1 MTRICPFIQAYENGV
16 WHYLS
21 RVFSYRLKASELGF
35 TNDLVFRI
43 VDFYG
48 GRPALCE
55 VYAFHENVHEAT
67 RGADIDLFIE
77 SDRPGWYHFYKLQA
91 KMMNH
96 QGKYRDIRWWGPI
109 SQIQTLISSART
121 EGAKALY
128 LLYNGYTVNSAVANT
143 NWGLSIVKAQE
154 VKRLR
159 IRQRR
164 NGDDSAVTFNH
175 LHPLGMQP
183 FHILFCN
190 IPEDYKLERLTD
202 GNSIY
207 KGYPYVRIPV
217 TPTDVPP
224 NPGND
229 TGDDDNSNTQEDNIG
244 QVPYN
249 PEWARLGRY
258 RIVVGSSGN

>member
-1 MTRICPFIQAYENGV
+1 MTSICPFIHEYEIGV

-21 RVFSYRLKASELGF
+21 RVFGYRLKASELGF

-55 VYAFHENVHEAT
+55 VYAFNDNVREAT

-77 SDRPGWYHFYKLQA
+77 SDTPGWYHFYKLQA

-96 QGKYRDIRWWGPI
+96 QGSYKKIEAWGPH
-109 SQIQTLISSART
+109 SQMEILISSARK
-121 EGAKALY
+121 ERAKALY
-128 LLYNGYTVNSAVANT
+128 LLYNGHTPNSTMGAT
-143 NWGLSIVKAQE
+143 QWGLSIVKATE
-154 VKRLR
+154 VKQLRLAHSR
-159 IRQRR
+159 AGI
-164 NGDDSAVTFNH
+164 NTSVKFND
-175 LHPLGMQP
+175 LYPLGMQA
-183 FHILFCN
+183 FHVLFCN
-190 IPEDYKLERLTD
+190 IPDDYKLEHLTD

-207 KGYPYVRIPV
+207 KGYPYMRIPL

-224 NPGND
+224 NPGYD
-229 TGDDDNSNTQEDNIG
+229 VTGENNSNSEEDNNG

-258 RIVVGSSGN
+258 RIVVGSSSN

>member
-1 MTRICPFIQAYENGV
+1 MTSICPFIQSYESEV
-16 WHYLS
+16 WDYLS
-21 RVFSYRLKASELGF
+21 RVFGHRLKASELGF

-77 SDRPGWYHFYKLQA
+77 SDRPGWFHFYKLQA

-96 QGKYRDIRWWGPI
+96 KGRYLDIKRWGAY
-109 SQIQTLISSART
+109 SQMEILINSARR
-121 EGAKALY
+121 ERAKALY
-128 LLYNGYTVNSAVANT
+128 LLYNGLTANSGAGGT
-143 NWGLSIVKAQE
+143 TWGLSIVKATE

-159 IRQRR
+159 LAHRR
-164 NGDDSAVTFNH
+164 AGRYPTVTFNH
-175 LHPLGMQP
+175 LHPLDMQT
-183 FHILFCN
+183 FHVLFCN
-190 IPEDYKLERLTD
+190 IPDDYKLEHLTD

-217 TPTDVPP
+217 APTDAPP

-229 TGDDDNSNTQEDNIG
+229 TGDDDNSNTQEDNNG

-249 PEWARLGRY
+249 PDWARLGKY
-258 RIVVGSSGN
+258 RIVIKSDK